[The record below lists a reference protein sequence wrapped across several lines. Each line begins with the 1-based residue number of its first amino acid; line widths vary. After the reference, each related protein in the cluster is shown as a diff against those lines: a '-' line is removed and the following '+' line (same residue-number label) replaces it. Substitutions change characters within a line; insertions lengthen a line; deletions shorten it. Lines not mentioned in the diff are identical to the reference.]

1 MRPVLFSF
9 PSVPSYGALLLLAWG
24 VGWGLARRRSRRCG
38 IPVWHIDWLAPL
50 LLGGAAVGS
59 RLSGRFIQTLA
70 DSGGNDR
77 LLYGALLAA
86 LGVAAVYAK
95 IARLPLARLC
105 DAFAFSLLAGIGL
118 LRVGCFLGGCCWGDI
133 CVAPERLSVVADPA
147 WTRQVQTIPSLCGAD
162 WPLCVT
168 FPAGSPAYLQHRT
181 AGLLPPTAGR
191 SLPVHPVQL
200 YEAAAVLILWGVLML
215 IDSPF
220 RRWGESFL
228 LSVSGYAV
236 IRFTLDWFRADL
248 GPLAWG
254 MTASQWV
261 SLFAASVCLVVGSMR
276 WLPTKPGHL
285 GDR

>member
-1 MRPVLFSF
+1 
-9 PSVPSYGALLLLAWG
+9 
-24 VGWGLARRRSRRCG
+24 
-38 IPVWHIDWLAPL
+38 VWHIDWLAPL
-50 LLGGAAVGS
+50 LLAGAAVGS
-59 RLSGRFIQTLA
+59 RLSGRLFQAL
-70 DSGGNDR
+70 SHGGGNDR
-77 LLYGALLAA
+77 LLYGALLGA

-147 WTRQVQTIPSLCGAD
+147 WAWQVQTIPSLCSAD

-168 FPAGSPAYLQHRT
+168 FPAGSPAYLQHRS
-181 AGLLPPTAGR
+181 AGLLPPTARR

-200 YEAAAVLILWGVLML
+200 YETAAVLILLGVLVR
-215 IDSPF
+215 IDGRL

-228 LSVSGYAV
+228 FSVLGYAV

-254 MTASQWV
+254 LTASQWMG
-261 SLFAASVCLVVGSMR
+261 LTAACLCLVVGSTR
-276 WLPTKPGHL
+276 RRPTKTG
-285 GDR
+285 